1 MQNNNKEDFSAL
13 SEKYKKELMEYY
25 RQYRPAVVPRKEVQA
40 SATSTSRTESDSQN
54 KEPEKLADDTETE
67 NIDFVDTA
75 EASSVFSDNADSERE
90 MREIKDSDQTISPVD
105 EEGRVLKQQEKEMDM
120 NATAVFL
127 ESSQKA
133 ADAEAAITEIQ
144 QKERDAYEMPD
155 AVNESG
161 QPIFSGEE
169 NGPVNYIDSS
179 EPGMRENLDD
189 IDMDIVPIQ
198 PAQTPDGTMS
208 TAYRYNAEEENFD
221 TFTGE
226 GYLSVQ
232 VVTANGAL
240 PVRDAVVTIKKVEN
254 GKTVYEKTLLT
265 NESGNTE
272 TVTLP
277 TPKKSLSE
285 NPDFTDIPYA
295 DYQVQ
300 VTAGSYMTVMIEKV
314 PVFSGILS
322 IQPVSLIPGIGTMMN
337 GNGEVR

>member
-54 KEPEKLADDTETE
+54 KESERLADDTETE

-75 EASSVFSDNADSERE
+75 EASSVFFDNADSERE
-90 MREIKDSDQTISPVD
+90 MREAKDSDQTISSVD
-105 EEGRVLKQQEKEMDM
+105 KEARVLKQQERE
-120 NATAVFL
+120 NATAVFG

-169 NGPVNYIDSS
+169 NGPINYIDSS

-198 PAQTPDGTMS
+198 SAQTPDGTMS
-208 TAYRYNAEEENFD
+208 TADRYNAEEENFD

-285 NPDFTDIPYA
+285 NPEFTDIPYA

-300 VTAGSYMTVMIEKV
+300 VTADSYMTVMIEKV

>member
-25 RQYRPAVVPRKEVQA
+25 RQYRPAVVPRKEVPA
-40 SATSTSRTESDSQN
+40 SATSTSRIESDSQN
-54 KEPEKLADDTETE
+54 KESERLADDTETE

-75 EASSVFSDNADSERE
+75 EASSVFFDNADSERE
-90 MREIKDSDQTISPVD
+90 MREAKDSDQTISSVD
-105 EEGRVLKQQEKEMDM
+105 KEARVLKQQEKE
-120 NATAVFL
+120 NATAVFG

-169 NGPVNYIDSS
+169 NGPINYIDSS

-208 TAYRYNAEEENFD
+208 TADRYNAEEENFD

-285 NPDFTDIPYA
+285 NPEFADIPYA

-300 VTAGSYMTVMIEKV
+300 VTANSYMTVMIEKV

-337 GNGEVR
+337 ANGEVQQ

>member
-40 SATSTSRTESDSQN
+40 SATSTSQIESDSQN
-54 KEPEKLADDTETE
+54 KEPERLADDTETE

-75 EASSVFSDNADSERE
+75 EASSVFFDNADSERE
-90 MREIKDSDQTISPVD
+90 MREAKDSDQTISSVD
-105 EEGRVLKQQEKEMDM
+105 KEARVLKQQEKE
-120 NATAVFL
+120 NATAVFG

-169 NGPVNYIDSS
+169 NGPINYIDSS

-208 TAYRYNAEEENFD
+208 TADRYNAEEENFD

-277 TPKKSLSE
+277 TPNKSLSE
-285 NPDFTDIPYA
+285 NPEFADIPYA

-300 VTAGSYMTVMIEKV
+300 VTANSYMTVMIEKV

-337 GNGEVR
+337 ANGEVQQ

>member
-25 RQYRPAVVPRKEVQA
+25 RQYRPAVVPRKEVPA
-40 SATSTSRTESDSQN
+40 SATSTSRIESDSQN
-54 KEPEKLADDTETE
+54 KESERLADDTETE

-75 EASSVFSDNADSERE
+75 EASSVFFDNADSERE
-90 MREIKDSDQTISPVD
+90 MREAKDSDQTISSVD
-105 EEGRVLKQQEKEMDM
+105 KEARVLKQQEKE
-120 NATAVFL
+120 NATAVFG

-169 NGPVNYIDSS
+169 NGPINYIDSS

-208 TAYRYNAEEENFD
+208 TADRYNAEEENFD

-277 TPKKSLSE
+277 TPNKSLSE
-285 NPDFTDIPYA
+285 NPEFADIPYA

-300 VTAGSYMTVMIEKV
+300 VTANSYMTVMIEKV

-337 GNGEVR
+337 ANGEVQQ

>member
-54 KEPEKLADDTETE
+54 KESERLADDTETE

-75 EASSVFSDNADSERE
+75 EASSVFFDNADSERE
-90 MREIKDSDQTISPVD
+90 MREAKDSDQTISSVD
-105 EEGRVLKQQEKEMDM
+105 KEARVLKQQERE
-120 NATAVFL
+120 NATAVFG

-169 NGPVNYIDSS
+169 NGPINYIDSS

-198 PAQTPDGTMS
+198 SAQTPDGTMS
-208 TAYRYNAEEENFD
+208 TADRYNAEEENFD

-285 NPDFTDIPYA
+285 NPEFIDIPYA

-300 VTAGSYMTVMIEKV
+300 VTADSYMTVMIEKV